1 MPGSEALRSELKS
14 MLRAATAEGRKHL
27 DVNAGELHRAV
38 GGYPG
43 KNHRMPVCCSVM
55 KQEMGPKDTILSE
68 PPSGHGA
75 SLTVRYMLPR

>member
-1 MPGSEALRSELKS
+1 MAESEEFRSRLES
-14 MLRAATAEGRKHL
+14 ILRAATAHGRKCL
-27 DVNAGELHRAV
+27 DVNAGELRRAV

-55 KQEMGPKDTILSE
+55 KQEMGPKDRILSE

>member
-1 MPGSEALRSELKS
+1 MPNSAEFRSRLES
-14 MLRAATAEGRKHL
+14 ISRAATAEGQKCL

-55 KQEMGPKDTILSE
+55 KQEIGPKDTILRE